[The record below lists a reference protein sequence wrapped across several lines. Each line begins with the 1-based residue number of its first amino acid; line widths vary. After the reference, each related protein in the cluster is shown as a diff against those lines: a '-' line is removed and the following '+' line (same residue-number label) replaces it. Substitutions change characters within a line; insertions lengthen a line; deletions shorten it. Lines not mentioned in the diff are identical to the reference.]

1 MLKVVASNRF
11 KKDLKLAHKRGLDL
25 TLLNQVV
32 EKLAMQEVLPTSL
45 RDHALTGQ
53 WSNFR
58 ECHIKADW
66 LLVYRIDED
75 ELALFLFRTGTHA
88 DLFNM

>member
-1 MLKVVASNRF
+1 MLKIVASNRF

-25 TLLNQVV
+25 SLLNQVV
-32 EKLAMQEVLPTSL
+32 EKLAKQEDLPTSL

-58 ECHIKADW
+58 ELHIKPDW
-66 LLVYRIDED
+66 LLVYRVDED
-75 ELALFLFRTGTHA
+75 EVELFLFRTGTHA
-88 DLFNM
+88 DLFNL